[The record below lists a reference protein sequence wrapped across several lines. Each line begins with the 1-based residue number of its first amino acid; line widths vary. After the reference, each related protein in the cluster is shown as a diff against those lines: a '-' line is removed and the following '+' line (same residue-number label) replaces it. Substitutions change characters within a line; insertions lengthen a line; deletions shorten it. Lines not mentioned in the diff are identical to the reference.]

1 MTAAVLSRMA
11 LDLLFP
17 PRCIACR
24 EPTDM
29 AHGLCPACWRETPF
43 VAGPVCGACGVPV
56 PEGPAGGL
64 PGALRCTACLER
76 PRAWDR
82 GRAAL
87 LYDGTAR
94 SLVLALKHGDR
105 LELARPLSAW
115 MARAGAELLA
125 EGPVLVPVPLHW
137 RRLLARR
144 ANQSAELAR
153 AIARG
158 AGLRMAP
165 GLLRRIRATGSQEG
179 RDRAAR
185 EAGVRGAFAVPA
197 RARGAVAGGRF
208 LLVDDVMT
216 SGATLSEAAV
226 TLKAAGAAAVDVLVA
241 ARVAREGSG

>member
-24 EPTDM
+24 EPTDV

-43 VAGPVCGACGVPV
+43 VAGPVCERCGVPV
-56 PEGPAGGL
+56 PEGPGPARE
-64 PGALRCTACLER
+64 LRCTGCLAR

-94 SLVLALKHGDR
+94 SLVLALKHADR
-105 LELARPLSAW
+105 LDLARPLSAW

-137 RRLLARR
+137 RRFLSRR

-158 AGLRMAP
+158 AGLSMAP
-165 GLLRRIRATGSQEG
+165 GLLRRTRATGSQEG
-179 RDRAAR
+179 RNRAAR
-185 EAGVRGAFAVPA
+185 EEGVRGAFAVPA

-216 SGATLSEAAV
+216 SGATLSEAAA

-241 ARVAREGSG
+241 ARVAREEFG